1 MYELCF
7 NAITIIIVVER
18 ANWRNHMMSD
28 VFSSGDS
35 ESSSDN
41 NSRSILSIGR
51 SIDEWINSI
60 AIFIDKSIHSLS
72 SNDSFYW
79 DFMN

>member
-41 NSRSILSIGR
+41 NSRSIGR

-60 AIFIDKSIHSLS
+60 AIFIDKSCHNLSL
-72 SNDSFYW
+72 NDSFYW

>member
-35 ESSSDN
+35 ESFLDN
-41 NSRSILSIGR
+41 DSRFILSIGR
-51 SIDEWINSI
+51 SIDEWINST
-60 AIFIDKSIHSLS
+60 AIFIDISSHNLS

-79 DFMN
+79 DFMK